1 MDNRNKHLL
10 VITLTIQMIG
20 GCGFHGKKVNFREA
34 CSPEVPLHPTCGPL
48 ELQPADADVECCVG
62 LPIMETVSPLD
73 IDEESLSPEN
83 TLPLTV
89 DDCIRYALENSRVV
103 RELGSA
109 LLRSPDSVVT
119 RFDPA
124 LQYSNAQ
131 TGEQAALSAFD
142 ANLFASAL
150 FEKNDRELNNRFF
163 GNQGRFLQDLHNYE
177 LGVRK
182 RSATGGLMT
191 LRQQIVYDHNNQL
204 SNGLGP
210 NTYDSILDAEIRH
223 PLMQG
228 AGTQFNRIAGPGA
241 SAGQLNGVLIS
252 RVRTDISLSEFEKSV
267 IDLLADV
274 ENAYWDL
281 YYAYRDLE
289 AKIDARDIA
298 QDTLKRLPKNATSSG
313 DVAQA
318 EEQVYR
324 FEAEIID
331 ALNGHAIDGTRTN
344 NGSSGGTFRPIGGLR
359 FQERKLRLI
368 IGMPINDGQLIRPIE
383 EPTDAPVA
391 YDWTTS
397 IAQALHNRPELK
409 RQEWIIKQRQLE
421 LTANRNFLKPQLDLI
436 GRYRFRG
443 FGDRLLDDPS
453 VSNATSSLLSG
464 DMQEWQLG
472 VEYQSPVGFRKAHT
486 AVRASQIAL
495 KREVSVLQEQQ
506 RSVHFGLSNTFNEL
520 KRAYDNM
527 TLQKQR
533 VDAIVR
539 QLNALETKAASGDNP
554 ALDVRLE
561 THRRLLDARLRFHQ
575 AHIEYAMAIRN
586 VHFEKGT
593 LLSYCSVSVSESAPT
608 ADAYR
613 DADVVE
619 ESRRIER
626 DPAHRDPV
634 VGVPR

>member
-1 MDNRNKHLL
+1 MDNRTHHLL
-10 VITLTIQMIG
+10 VIALTIQMIG
-20 GCGFHGKKVNFREA
+20 GCGFHSQKVNFREA
-34 CSPEVPLHPTCGPL
+34 CSPGVPLHPSCGPQ
-48 ELQPADADVECCVG
+48 ELRPADADVECCVG
-62 LPIMETVSPLD
+62 LPMMETISPLD
-73 IDEESLSPEN
+73 IDEESLSPQN
-83 TLPLTV
+83 TIPLTV
-89 DDCIRYALENSRVV
+89 DDCLRYALENSRVV
-103 RELGSA
+103 RDLGGA

-163 GNQGRFLQDLHNYE
+163 GNQGVFLQDLHNYE

-191 LRQQIVYDHNNQL
+191 LRQQIVYDNNNQL
-204 SNGLGP
+204 SNGFGP
-210 NTYDSILDAEIRH
+210 NTYDNIVDAEIRH

-241 SAGQLNGVLIS
+241 SVGQLNGVLIS
-252 RVRTDISLSEFEKSV
+252 RVRTDISLSEFEKAV

-298 QDTLKRLPKNATSSG
+298 KDTLKRLPKNATSSG

-318 EEQVYR
+318 EEQVFR

-331 ALNGHAIDGTRTN
+331 ALNGRAIDGTRTN
-344 NGSSGGTFRPIGGLR
+344 NGSSGGTFRAIGGLR

-368 IGMPINDGQLIRPIE
+368 MGMPINDGQLIRPAE
-383 EPTDAPVA
+383 APTDAPVT
-391 YDWTTS
+391 YDWNAS
-397 IAQALHNRPELK
+397 IAEALHNRPELK

-443 FGDRLLDDPS
+443 FGDRLLDDDS
-453 VSNATSSLLSG
+453 VSNATASLLSG
-464 DMQEWQLG
+464 DMQEWQVG
-472 VEYQSPVGFRKAHT
+472 VEYQSPVGFRRAHA
-486 AVRASQIAL
+486 AVRNSQIAL
-495 KREVSVLQEQQ
+495 KREVNVLQEQQ

-520 KRAYDNM
+520 KRAFDNM

-533 VDAIVR
+533 VDAIIR

-575 AHIEYAMAIRN
+575 AQIEYAMAIRN

-593 LLSYCSVSVSESAPT
+593 LLTYCNVSLSESAPT
-608 ADAYR
+608 VEAYR
-613 DADVVE
+613 DAAVVE
-619 ESRRIER
+619 ESRRVQYA
-626 DPAHRDPV
+626 PAHRDPV
-634 VGVPR
+634 VGKNR